1 MPLIRSI
8 QINGETKVGIWH
20 MEEPEDFFLRKIR
33 LSWEVT
39 NPHKR
44 LQHMAVRYLLLVL
57 QPDFPMND
65 IVLSPS
71 QKPLLEDGSR
81 HFSFSHSRDFAAAII
96 GSLPVG
102 IDVEA
107 VDGRVRKVATRF
119 LGDKELQ
126 VVPQQGQLEYL
137 TLCWCAKEA
146 LYKWA
151 GLAGLS
157 FRDDMDLSPFQPAAA
172 GLIQASVHH
181 KGCTV
186 RLQLHYFLE
195 TSASRQG
202 YALVWVQ
209 SSLPE
214 AWGH

>member
-1 MPLIRSI
+1 
-8 QINGETKVGIWH
+8 
-20 MEEPEDFFLRKIR
+20 MEEPEDFFLQKIR
-33 LSWEVT
+33 LSREVT

-44 LQHMAVRYLLLVL
+44 LQHMAVRYLLLEL
-57 QPDFPMND
+57 QPDFPMNA

-71 QKPLLEDGSR
+71 QKPLLAVGSSQ
-81 HFSFSHSRDFAAAII
+81 FSFSHSRDFAAAIT

-102 IDVEA
+102 IDVEV
-107 VDGRVRKVATRF
+107 VDDKVRKVASRF
-119 LGDKELQ
+119 LDAEELQ
-126 VVPQQGQLEYL
+126 QVPRQGELEYL
-137 TLCWCAKEA
+137 TVCWCAKEA

-157 FRDDMDLSPFQPAAA
+157 FREDMDLNAFRLASA

-186 RLQLHYFLE
+186 ALQLHYFLE
-195 TSASRQG
+195 SAPSRQA

-209 SSLPE
+209 SSLPD
-214 AWGH
+214 AWLH